1 MAGQHDIRTP
11 HMTREGGDR
20 LPPAVVRAVSCPVCG
35 ESLTQSPTALR
46 CPAGHSFD
54 IARQG
59 YVNFLGARPRTPL
72 ADSTEMA
79 TARSEFLAAGHYAAL
94 ADNLAALVARL
105 VPGGGLVV
113 DAGAGTGYY
122 LAVVLDHLTEAVG
135 LALDSSTA
143 GLRRAARAH
152 SRAAAIGWDVW
163 QPWPLRTG
171 SAAAI
176 LNVFAPR
183 NPDEFHRVLAPEGT
197 LAVVTPTQDHLAE
210 LRAWVDLLGIQED
223 KLDQVDTALAGRFR
237 LVDREPLSVELALDA
252 DDVRRLVQM
261 GPNAHHLDRGDR
273 RARLAALR
281 GGVEVTASFV
291 LSAYRPVH

>member
-1 MAGQHDIRTP
+1 
-11 HMTREGGDR
+11 MTRGDGDR
-20 LPPAVVRAVSCPVCG
+20 LPPALLRAVSCPVCG
-35 ESLTQSPTALR
+35 EALTQSPTALR

-54 IARQG
+54 FARQG
-59 YVNFLGARPRTPL
+59 YVNLLGARPRTPM

-79 TARSEFLAAGHYAAL
+79 TARSEFLAAGHYAPMAER
-94 ADNLAALVARL
+94 LAALAARF

-122 LAVVLDHLTEAVG
+122 LAVVLDHLPGAAG

-152 SRAAAIGWDVW
+152 PRAGAIGWDVW
-163 QPWPLRTG
+163 QRWPMRTG

-183 NPDEFHRVLAPEGT
+183 NPDEFHRVLASEGV
-197 LAVVTPTQDHLAE
+197 LLVVTPTRAHLAE
-210 LRAWVDLLGIQED
+210 LRAWVDLLEIQDD
-223 KLDQVDTALAGRFR
+223 KLDQVDSALAGEFR
-237 LVDREPLSVELALDA
+237 LVDRERLSVELALDA
-252 DDVRRLVQM
+252 GDVRRLVQM

-281 GGVEVTASFV
+281 GTVEVTASFV

>member
-1 MAGQHDIRTP
+1 M
-11 HMTREGGDR
+11 
-20 LPPAVVRAVSCPVCG
+20 
-35 ESLTQSPTALR
+35 
-46 CPAGHSFD
+46 
-54 IARQG
+54 
-59 YVNFLGARPRTPL
+59 
-72 ADSTEMA
+72 
-79 TARSEFLAAGHYAAL
+79 
-94 ADNLAALVARL
+94 
-105 VPGGGLVV
+105 
-113 DAGAGTGYY
+113 
-122 LAVVLDHLTEAVG
+122 
-135 LALDSSTA
+135 
-143 GLRRAARAH
+143 
-152 SRAAAIGWDVW
+152 
-163 QPWPLRTG
+163 
-171 SAAAI
+171 
-176 LNVFAPR
+176 
-183 NPDEFHRVLAPEGT
+183 LAPEGT